1 MNDWILLDV
10 SGVLFKTTRATLTSD
25 PDCVLTKMFE
35 QNPRF
40 QPPPLTVYGF
50 YQIDACP
57 RGFAVVL
64 NWLRYRYLVLGREV
78 EAMDVIPVARYFG
91 LPDLERA
98 LLRGITDE
106 SEELVG
112 LVRRLRNLLN

>member
-57 RGFAVVL
+57 A
-64 NWLRYRYLVLGREV
+64 
-78 EAMDVIPVARYFG
+78 G
-91 LPDLERA
+91 LLLSSTGSGTDISSLAERSKPW
-98 LLRGITDE
+98 T
-106 SEELVG
+106 
-112 LVRRLRNLLN
+112 